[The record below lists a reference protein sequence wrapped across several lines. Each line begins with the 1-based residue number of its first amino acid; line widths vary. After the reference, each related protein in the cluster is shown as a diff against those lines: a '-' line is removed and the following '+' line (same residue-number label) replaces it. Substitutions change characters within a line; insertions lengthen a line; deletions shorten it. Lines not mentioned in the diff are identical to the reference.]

1 MDIRNF
7 QYTRRRLLTSAAA
20 AVTVSTT
27 QTGTVIAGES
37 AVTPSPSPDLW
48 SQASEQWVMNPRLA
62 YFDTARFAPG
72 TRAMLAAEYRASEA
86 LQHDPQA
93 FFRDEFTAASV
104 QSLCAR
110 LGQWLDCSADEL
122 CFSRNATQGLLHF
135 AQQMT
140 LQAGDEVVIHSQ
152 LPQPLRKFWEQ
163 QARWRGLVLK
173 SVELPLPI
181 SNAAQVVAAFE
192 NALSERTRV
201 LMCSHVQE
209 LDGAILPIRELG
221 ALAHKQGALCL
232 VDGSFSLGALQFSL
246 ASLGCDVYGSSF
258 GHWLNGPAT
267 TGLLYVR
274 RELHARLGAQ
284 FNSGSTTLLDT
295 AGWPHLAGL
304 WHAALLETPVQFQ
317 MLPLALNFQERM
329 GRSRIEARLRALQT
343 YARLRLQALSG
354 LEWLTPNQPGL
365 SLHILSIR
373 SSARSAEQIAEQLRR
388 NDSVIVSGLA
398 AQDGDNPSLANVL
411 RIAFNVYNS
420 HDDIDR
426 LVLGLQ
432 RAIRA

>member
-1 MDIRNF
+1 MDPRKF
-7 QYTRRRLLTSAAA
+7 QLSRRRLLASAAA
-20 AVTVSTT
+20 AVTAAATPTGGAVAQSALAPST
-27 QTGTVIAGES
+27 
-37 AVTPSPSPDLW
+37 SPDLW
-48 SQASEQWVMNPRLA
+48 RQASEQWVMNPRLA

-86 LQHDPQA
+86 LHHDPQA
-93 FFRDEFTAASV
+93 FFRDEFNAASV

-135 AQQMT
+135 AQQVP

-163 QARWRGLVLK
+163 QARLRGLVLK

-181 SNAAQVVAAFE
+181 ANAAQVVAAFE

-274 RELHARLGAQ
+274 RELHARLGEQ

-295 AGWPHLAGL
+295 VGWPQLAGR

-317 MLPLALNFQERM
+317 MLPLALDFQERM
-329 GRSRIEARLRALQT
+329 GRARIEARLRALQI

-365 SLHILSIR
+365 SLHILSVR
-373 SSARSAEQIAEQLRR
+373 SNARSAEQIAEQLRR

-398 AQDGDNPSLANVL
+398 TQDGGNPSLSNVL